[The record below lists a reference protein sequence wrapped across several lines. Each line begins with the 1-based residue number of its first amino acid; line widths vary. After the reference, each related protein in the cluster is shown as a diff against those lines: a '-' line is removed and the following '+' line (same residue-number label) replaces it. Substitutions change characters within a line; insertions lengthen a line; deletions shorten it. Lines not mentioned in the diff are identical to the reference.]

1 MTDSRA
7 TPTVFTIPGTDPFL
21 DTFYDGLVSGRIL
34 PTWHPRDP
42 LDWARLTVL
51 LPTRRAGRAFRDLCL
66 ARAETDAAI
75 LPLIRPIGDV
85 DEDLIDLD
93 IDDAD
98 PEVPPAIAPF
108 DRLLVLTKL
117 VQGWTRALRAE
128 PAVAGP
134 IRVPASAADAA
145 WLARDLAALMDQ
157 VATEEVPWTG
167 LKDLVPADYAT
178 YWQLSLAFLEIA
190 TDALP
195 RYLDQRGLMSA
206 AERRSKLIDRQAR
219 RLQDDLAAGPIVA
232 AGSTGSIPATARLLS
247 VIARHPNGA
256 VVLPGLPPKIDD
268 ASWEAIGS
276 RDTPRAA
283 PSHPLY
289 AMKHLIE
296 AVGLSRADVTP
307 LSSNPDPAAARRQAV
322 MTEVFRPA
330 DVTDRWHETLGDNAA
345 ADLSMVTLIEAPGDQ
360 EEAVAIALCLR
371 EFLEEGTGVAALVT
385 PDRRLAG
392 RVAQALKRWAIEI
405 DDSAGEPLA
414 QTPAGI
420 LVRLVTETA
429 VKGFDPLL
437 VLSLLKHPL
446 ALFGQSPAFVR
457 GTARALELAVL
468 RGPRAA
474 PGLDGLRAAME
485 TIRDGR
491 TGSAFPDRTW
501 QDIETLVTLLETTFA
516 PFDALRA
523 AGQSVPLADLLDCHV
538 DALRAVVRDEDGS
551 EDGFFDRDDGRV
563 LLTALAGLVG
573 STEAD
578 LTLAPI
584 DYPDFFECLVAG
596 LPVRPSRPADSRLQI
611 WGPLEARLQSPDL
624 TVLGGLNEGLWP
636 SLPQTDPWLSRPMRA
651 GLNLQPPERRIGLSA
666 HDMLQG
672 LCGRRVVITR
682 SHRSDGAP
690 TVPSPWLQRLRPVV
704 GATAFDA
711 MVARGNTVLDL
722 AVRMDRPAR
731 LQRPAS
737 RPNPRP
743 PVEARPVALSV
754 TEVETLIRDPYAF
767 YARRV
772 LGLQPVDPIGAAP
785 DHADRGTLIHDILG
799 TFIQTWDQAFDDRA
813 VDALIAIGRERFAEL
828 DAFPS
833 LQSVWWARFL
843 ALAQTFVAWEQQRSP
858 DVAIRLAELRG
869 AAAIPLDGS
878 TGELRTRADRIDVL
892 RDGAVEIIDFKT
904 GAVPTVKQVNAGF
917 APQLPLEAAI
927 LLRDGFA
934 DAVPTGSGG
943 RLQLAGLNYVALRG
957 AREGLMERDAVPKG
971 EDAATVV
978 DRSWQSLT
986 DLLGRYQNPDQGYL
1000 SRAYPFRATDQ
1011 SGRYDHLARVGEWSL
1026 TDDGEADTP

>member
-1 MTDSRA
+1 MSDSHA

-21 DTFYDGLVSGRIL
+21 DTFYDGLVSGRIV
-34 PTWHPRDP
+34 PTWSPADP

-66 ARAETDAAI
+66 ERAETDAVI
-75 LPLIRPIGDV
+75 LPRIRPIGDV
-85 DEDLIDLD
+85 DEDLVDLD

-117 VQGWTRALRAE
+117 AQGWTRALRGNE
-128 PAVAGP
+128 AVAGP

-157 VATEEVPWTG
+157 VATEEVAWTG
-167 LKDLVPADYAT
+167 LEDLVPADYAA

-190 TDALP
+190 TETWP
-195 RYLDQRGLMSA
+195 GYLEQRGLMSA
-206 AERRSKLIDRQAR
+206 AERRSTLIEREAR
-219 RLQDDLAAGPIVA
+219 RLQDDLLAGPIVA
-232 AGSTGSIPATARLLS
+232 AGSTGSIPATARLLR

-256 VVLPGLPPKIDD
+256 VVLPGLPLEIDD

-289 AMKHLIE
+289 AMKHLID
-296 AVGLSRADVTP
+296 AIGLSRAEVVA
-307 LSSNPDPAAARRQAV
+307 LSSRSDPAAARRQAV

-330 DVTDRWHETLGDNAA
+330 DVTDRWHAA
-345 ADLSMVTLIEAPGDQ
+345 LDGTAEADLSMMTLIEAPGDQ
-360 EEAVAIALCLR
+360 EEATAIALCLR
-371 EFLEEGTGVAALVT
+371 EFLEQRTGVAALVT

-392 RVAQALKRWAIEI
+392 RVAHALKRWGIQI

-420 LVRLVTETA
+420 LVRLVAETA
-429 VKGFDPLL
+429 VKGFDPILL
-437 VLSLLKHPL
+437 LSLLKHPL
-446 ALFGQSPAFVR
+446 ALFGHSPAFVR
-457 GTARALELAVL
+457 GTARALEIAVL

-474 PGLDGLRAAME
+474 TGLDGLRAAVE
-485 TIRDGR
+485 AVRDGR
-491 TGSAFPDRTW
+491 TGAAVPPRTW
-501 QDIETLVTLLETTFA
+501 QDIETLIGLLETTFA

-523 AGQSVPLADLLDCHV
+523 ANRSVPLADLLDCHV
-538 DALRAVVRDEDGS
+538 DAVRAVVRDGDGS

-573 STEAD
+573 SCEAD
-578 LTLAPI
+578 LTLTPT
-584 DYPDFFECLVAG
+584 DYPDFFEALIAG
-596 LPVRPSRPADSRLQI
+596 LPVRPSRPADPRLQI

-651 GLNLQPPERRIGLSA
+651 GLSLQPPERRIGLSA

-682 SHRSDGAP
+682 SQRSDGAP
-690 TVPSPWLQRLRPVV
+690 TVPSRWLQRLRPVV

-711 MVARGNTVLDL
+711 MIARGARVLDL
-722 AVRMDRPAR
+722 VARMDRPSG

-737 RPNPRP
+737 RPNPKP
-743 PVEARPVALSV
+743 PVDARPIALSV

-799 TFIQTWDQAFDDRA
+799 TFIQTWDAAFDARA
-813 VDALIAIGRERFAEL
+813 VDALMAIGRERFAEL

-843 ALAQTFVAWEQQRSP
+843 ALAETFVAWERQRDP
-858 DVAIRLAELRG
+858 QVALRHAELRG
-869 AAAIPLDGS
+869 AASIPLDGR
-878 TGELRTRADRIDVL
+878 TGQLRTRADRIDVL
-892 RDGAVEIIDFKT
+892 HDGAFEIIDFKT

-934 DAVPTGSGG
+934 DGLS
-943 RLQLAGLNYVALRG
+943 AGPGNRSQIADLRYVALRG
-957 AREGLMERDAVPKG
+957 ARDGLIERDAVPKG
-971 EDAATVV
+971 EEVATIV

-986 DLLGRYQNPDQGYL
+986 DLLGRYLEPDQGYL

-1026 TDDGEADTP
+1026 NDDGEADAP

>member
-1 MTDSRA
+1 MTDSHA

-21 DTFYDGLVSGRIL
+21 ETFYDGLVSGRIL
-34 PTWHPRDP
+34 PTWNPTDP

-66 ARAETDAAI
+66 ERSDADAAI
-75 LPLIRPIGDV
+75 LPRIRPIGDV

-117 VQGWTRALRAE
+117 VQGWTRALRGE
-128 PAVAGP
+128 NAVAGP
-134 IRVPASAADAA
+134 VRVPASTADAA

-157 VATEEVPWTG
+157 VATEEVSWTG
-167 LKDLVPADYAT
+167 LKDLVPADYAA

-190 TDALP
+190 TDAWP
-195 RYLDQRGLMSA
+195 SYLDQRGLTSA

-219 RLQDDLAAGPIVA
+219 RLRDDPTAGPIVA
-232 AGSTGSIPATARLLS
+232 AGSTGSIPATARLLG

-256 VVLPGLPPKIDD
+256 VVLPGLPPDIDD

-276 RDTPRAA
+276 RDATRDA

-296 AVGLSRADVTP
+296 AIGLSRADVMP
-307 LSSNPDPAAARRQAV
+307 LSLHQDPAAARRQAV

-330 DVTDRWHETLGDNAA
+330 DVTDRWHAALGDTDGV
-345 ADLSMVTLIEAPGDQ
+345 DLSMISLVEAPGDQ
-360 EEAVAIALCLR
+360 EEAVGIALCLR
-371 EFLEEGTGVAALVT
+371 EFLEERTGIAALVT

-392 RVAQALKRWAIEI
+392 RVAHVLKRWAIDI

-420 LVRLVTETA
+420 LVRLVAETA
-429 VKGFDPLL
+429 IKGFDPLL
-437 VLSLLKHPL
+437 LISLLKHPL
-446 ALFGQSPAFVR
+446 ALFGNKPAFVR

-468 RGPRAA
+468 RGPQAA
-474 PGLDGLRAAME
+474 TGLDGLRAAIDAVRNRRAG
-485 TIRDGR
+485 TAI
-491 TGSAFPDRTW
+491 APQVW
-501 QDIETLVTLLETTFA
+501 QDIETLVGLLETIFA
-516 PFDALRA
+516 AFDALRA
-523 AGQSVPLADLLDCHV
+523 ATQPVPLADLLECHV
-538 DALRAVVRDEDGS
+538 EALRAVVRDETGS

-563 LLTALAGLVG
+563 LLTTLAGLVG

-578 LTLAPI
+578 LTLAPA
-584 DYPDFFECLVAG
+584 DYPDFFDCLIAG
-596 LPVRPSRPADSRLQI
+596 LPVRPSRPADPRLQI

-624 TVLGGLNEGLWP
+624 IVLGGLNEGLWP
-636 SLPQTDPWLSRPMRA
+636 SLPQTDPWLSRPMRT
-651 GLNLQPPERRIGLSA
+651 GLDLQPPERRIGLSA

-682 SHRSDGAP
+682 SQRSDGAP
-690 TVPSPWLQRLRPVV
+690 TVPSRWLQRLRPVV
-704 GATAFDA
+704 GAAAFDA
-711 MVARGNTVLDL
+711 MVARGALVLDRV
-722 AVRMDRPAR
+722 ARMDQPAR
-731 LQRPAS
+731 MRRAAV
-737 RPNPRP
+737 RPNPKP
-743 PVEARPVALSV
+743 PVDARPVALSV

-772 LGLQPVDPIGAAP
+772 LNLQPVEAIGAAP

-799 TFIQTWDQAFDDRA
+799 TFIETWHGAFDDRA
-813 VDALIAIGRERFAEL
+813 LAALMTIGRERFAEL

-843 ALAQTFVAWEQQRSP
+843 ALAQMFVAWEHRR
-858 DVAIRLAELRG
+858 DADIAKRHAELRG
-869 AAAIPLDGS
+869 AAAIPLDGR
-878 TGELRTRADRIDVL
+878 TGQLRTRADRIDL
-892 RDGAVEIIDFKT
+892 LHDGSVEIIDFKT

-934 DAVPTGSGG
+934 EGLPKEPGS
-943 RLQLAGLNYVALRG
+943 RSSLAGLHYVALRG
-957 AREGLMERDAVPKG
+957 ARDGLIERNAVPKG
-971 EDAATVV
+971 DDVAAVV

-986 DLLGRYQNPDQGYL
+986 DLLGRYLDPDQGYL

-1026 TDDGEADTP
+1026 ADDGEADAP